1 VSGHGYVLTARPAKA
16 DAVLPSQ
23 RADKDTD
30 SGLYTYSERGV
41 LLAEQTIVNSTF
53 CALVLVPIF
62 VLYFLSSKLGKLSK
76 LFIVLACVL
85 LVAPIAS
92 ALANKTQKASLG
104 VMAGYVI

>member
-1 VSGHGYVLTARPAKA
+1 MSDHGYVLTARPAKT

-23 RADKDTD
+23 RADKDTN

-41 LLAEQTIVNSTF
+41 LLAEQTIVNFAF

-62 VLYFLSSKLGKLSK
+62 LLYFLGSKLGK

-92 ALANKTQKASLG
+92 AFANKAQKASLG